1 MQISNEF
8 LKYAY
13 LLDEDNTMYSNKVF
27 IDLMYYITKMN
38 KIKTKSYV
46 IRTAGMM
53 LQHIFSWHFSYMKK
67 GMPTKYRYNINGTLV
82 NTVKKDY
89 KDWWEIL
96 RISDVEVT
104 SANKLLTQIIQ
115 LINISEYE
123 KENQKG
129 KLLET
134 ASEVHTSFDKSF
146 DKNSDYG
153 ILKLKDNFKEDNISL
168 VNIVVMRIKQKDS
181 NVQKACNC
189 YILNWNVFELFLN
202 KLTEIVSEVY
212 KDKVGKV
219 EELNKITSK
228 NYLKKH
234 RNRAILET
242 GVALETEGLEVVQTH
257 LSTLLTGTSEEEVS
271 ATLETGIAKGTLE
284 TRIAKGTLE
293 TKIAKATLVSKI
305 ANKSVNTYTGIT
317 TVSTSQEEQKNIST
331 LSEEEMLEVF
341 KKDNLSV
348 ISILKNKLTETTYN
362 TWIDT
367 CVPKAYLDKDVII
380 IPFQN
385 DFSKEVVKSRYSEL
399 INSTYKLIS
408 NYKSY
413 EIKYEVIKN

>member
-1 MQISNEF
+1 MQLSNEF

-13 LLDEDNTMYSNKVF
+13 LLDDENTMYSNKVF

-89 KDWWEIL
+89 KDWWEVL

-104 SANKLLTQIIQ
+104 SANKLLTQVIQ
-115 LINISEYE
+115 LINISEYTKAIKKE
-123 KENQKG
+123 KIIEESNV
-129 KLLET
+129 LPIT
-134 ASEVHTSFDKSF
+134 FDVDFDKKSE
-146 DKNSDYG
+146 YG
-153 ILKLKDNFKEDNISL
+153 LLKLKDIFQEDHISL

-202 KLTEIVSEVY
+202 KLTEIVTEVY

-228 NYLKKH
+228 NYLRKH
-234 RNRAILET
+234 KNTATLET
-242 GVALETEGLEVVQTH
+242 GVALETKGLEVVQTH
-257 LSTLLTGTSEEEVS
+257 LSTLLTGSSEEEVS
-271 ATLETGIAKGTLE
+271 ATLETGIAKGTFVSK
-284 TRIAKGTLE
+284 IAKETLE
-293 TKIAKATLVSKI
+293 TKI

-317 TVSTSQEEQKNIST
+317 TVTTSQEEQKNISM
-331 LSEEEMLEVF
+331 LSNEDVLEVF
-341 KKDNLSV
+341 KKDTQSV
-348 ISILKNKLTETTYN
+348 LSILKDQLTETTYN

-367 CVPKAYLDKDVII
+367 CVAKAYLVEDIII

-385 DFSKEVVKSRYSEL
+385 DFSKEIVNIRYSEL
-399 INSTYKLIS
+399 INNTYKLLATFKYS
-408 NYKSY
+408 K
-413 EIKYEVIKN
+413 IKYVVIEN